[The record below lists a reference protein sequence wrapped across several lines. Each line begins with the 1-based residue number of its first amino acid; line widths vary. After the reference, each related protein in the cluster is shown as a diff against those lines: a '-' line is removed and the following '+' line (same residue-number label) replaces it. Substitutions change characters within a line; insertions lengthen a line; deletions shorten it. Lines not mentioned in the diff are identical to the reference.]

1 MMERV
6 AVQMWGILLG
16 HLFLKNLY
24 AFCVSALC
32 IVLLKYL
39 HAAVKSH
46 CRASEEFTGPWAG
59 PESGLERE

>member
-16 HLFLKNLY
+16 HVFLKNLY

-32 IVLLKYL
+32 ILLLKYL
-39 HAAVKSH
+39 HTVVKPL
-46 CRASEEFTGPWAG
+46 RNLLGRGPG